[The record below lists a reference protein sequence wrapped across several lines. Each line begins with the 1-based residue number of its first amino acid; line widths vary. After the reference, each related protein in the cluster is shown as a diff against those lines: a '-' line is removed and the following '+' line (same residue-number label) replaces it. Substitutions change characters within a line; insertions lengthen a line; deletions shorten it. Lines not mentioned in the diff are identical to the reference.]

1 MGLDAGAHARQVSQQ
16 PRVIEVV
23 ALARL
28 DGSMRGAVRDG
39 ALQRVELA
47 QRGDQ
52 LLALRGGLG
61 QRHRGLAQ
69 QEGRHE
75 KSGHAAMRGAQP
87 DRSQH
92 RAIPV

>member
-28 DGSMRGAVRDG
+28 DGGTRGAVGYG
-39 ALQRVELA
+39 ALQRIELA

-52 LLALRGGLG
+52 LLALCGGLG
-61 QRHRGLAQ
+61 QRHRGLTQ
-69 QEGRHE
+69 QQGRHE
-75 KSGHAAMRGAQP
+75 KNGHAAMRGALP